1 MMKTKDLLN
10 ALLNESQKK
19 ETLLSIYD
27 NKNDI
32 DKFYVGY
39 VVEIFDDS
47 ILLYSYD
54 ENGEED
60 GYLSIRL
67 VDIFKIEKASIY
79 LTNLNYLVEQKSL
92 TNIKQIWEVKNNR
105 EEGIAEIVSVC
116 HQQKILVTIKLIYED
131 FIVGYIVE
139 EDDDFLLIEK
149 CSKNGMQDGYNLIWF
164 RDIQNIHFEGKEEKN
179 LIKLLKTNRLS

>member
-10 ALLNESQKK
+10 NLISESQKK

-39 VVEIFDDS
+39 VAEIFDDS
-47 ILLYSYD
+47 ILLYSYN

-60 GYLSIRL
+60 GYLLIRL
-67 VDIFKIEKASIY
+67 VDIFKIEKESIY
-79 LTNLNYLVEQKSL
+79 LKSL
-92 TNIKQIWEVKNNR
+92 SFLVQQNTSTNRKLNWKIRNGR
-105 EEGIAEIVSVC
+105 EEGVAEMISMC
-116 HQQKILVTIKLIYED
+116 HEQKILVTIKLIYED
-131 FIVGYIVE
+131 YIVGYVV
-139 EDDDFLLIEK
+139 EDDDEFLFIEAY
-149 CSKNGMQDGYNLIWF
+149 SKNGMQDGYNLIWF

-179 LIKLLKTNRLS
+179 LIKLLNATVIS